1 MKHYIPTGKQKF
13 LPVGIFS
20 LFFLCILSIDAVEK
34 GELLKKYEKR
44 VQIFHIAKHSPI
56 ALEQAQTESSLLSKD
71 PEDSEKLSLVLT
83 LYQKACF
90 HALPSLISTER
101 QKTKEALES
110 AEESFAES
118 LAVEYYTRAVDLY
131 SEGEVLSAGLSTRL
145 EEMETETN
153 LSKREELVESLFD
166 DIETSIS
173 KWEESTDMSSKAM
186 SLSLAQASALHYS
199 QSDLSETLDLIRK
212 YRSSEKHDS
221 VNLAVLEKDVQE
233 GLSLITLGKIKR
245 GFLQLEDLRKKLSDL
260 VTDEFREYAK
270 IKLETSNS
278 KLSAAEEVLESQ
290 KHKFDEDP
298 EILAQLEDNLRAARE
313 SYSLAEQLFK
323 DEKFVESIASAEDSL
338 FLTERFQEDVSVATV
353 PEKRIY
359 ADEPNQAHK
368 RQYFKGS
375 TTPKFHKVKKGE
387 SLVSISEF
395 YFRSYKKWKEIYKQ
409 NKKSIKKP
417 NTIFPSQSIL
427 LPSK

>member
-20 LFFLCILSIDAVEK
+20 FFFLCILSIDAVEK
-34 GELLKKYEKR
+34 GELLKKYER
-44 VQIFHIAKHSPI
+44 RIQIFHISKHSPV
-56 ALEQAQTESSLLSKD
+56 AFEQVQAEASLLSKD
-71 PEDSEKLSLVLT
+71 PEDSEKLSFVLT
-83 LYQKACF
+83 LYQRACF
-90 HALPSLISTER
+90 QALPSLISTER

-131 SEGEVLSAGLSTRL
+131 AEGEVLSAGLSTRL
-145 EEMETETN
+145 EEIETETT
-153 LSKREELVESLFD
+153 LSKKEELVESLFE

-173 KWEESTDMSSKAM
+173 KWEESAGMSSKSM

-199 QSDLSETLDLIRK
+199 QSDLTEKVDLIRK
-212 YRSSEKHDS
+212 YRSSEKQDS
-221 VNLAVLEKDVQE
+221 VNLAVLEKDIQE
-233 GLSLITLGKIKR
+233 GLSLIILGKIKR
-245 GFLQLEDLRKKLSDL
+245 GFLQLEELRKKLSDL

-270 IKLETSNS
+270 IKLDTSHS
-278 KLSAAEEVLESQ
+278 KLNAAEEILDSQ

-338 FLTERFQEDVSVATV
+338 FLTERFQEDVSVASV

-359 ADEPNQAHK
+359 ADEPSHAPK
-368 RQYFKGS
+368 KQYFKGS
-375 TTPKFHKVKKGE
+375 ITPKVHKVKKGE

-395 YFRSYKKWKEIYKQ
+395 YFHSYKKWKDIYRQ

-417 NTIFPSQSIL
+417 NTIFPSQSIF

>member
-1 MKHYIPTGKQKF
+1 M
-13 LPVGIFS
+13 
-20 LFFLCILSIDAVEK
+20 
-34 GELLKKYEKR
+34 
-44 VQIFHIAKHSPI
+44 
-56 ALEQAQTESSLLSKD
+56 
-71 PEDSEKLSLVLT
+71 LT

-131 SEGEVLSAGLSTRL
+131 SEGEVLSAGLSTRQ
-145 EEMETETN
+145 EEIETETD
-153 LSKREELVESLFD
+153 LSKKEELLESLFD

-173 KWEESTDMSSKAM
+173 KWEESTDMSSKSM

-199 QSDLSETLDLIRK
+199 QSDLSEALDLIRK

-221 VNLAVLEKDVQE
+221 VDLAVLEKDIQE

-245 GFLQLEDLRKKLSDL
+245 GFLQLENLRKKLSDL

-270 IKLETSNS
+270 IKLDTSNS
-278 KLSAAEEVLESQ
+278 KLSAAEEILESQ
-290 KHKFDEDP
+290 KHKFEEDP
-298 EILAQLEDNLRAARE
+298 EIFAQLEDNLRAARE
-313 SYSLAEQLFK
+313 SYSLAEQLYK

-338 FLTERFQEDVSVATV
+338 FLTERFQEDVRVATV

-359 ADEPNQAHK
+359 ADEPNQPHK

-375 TTPKFHKVKKGE
+375 TTPKVHKVKKGE

-395 YFRSYKKWKEIYKQ
+395 YFHSYKKWKEIYKQ

>member
-1 MKHYIPTGKQKF
+1 M
-13 LPVGIFS
+13 
-20 LFFLCILSIDAVEK
+20 
-34 GELLKKYEKR
+34 
-44 VQIFHIAKHSPI
+44 
-56 ALEQAQTESSLLSKD
+56 
-71 PEDSEKLSLVLT
+71 
-83 LYQKACF
+83 
-90 HALPSLISTER
+90 
-101 QKTKEALES
+101 
-110 AEESFAES
+110 
-118 LAVEYYTRAVDLY
+118 
-131 SEGEVLSAGLSTRL
+131 
-145 EEMETETN
+145 
-153 LSKREELVESLFD
+153 
-166 DIETSIS
+166 
-173 KWEESTDMSSKAM
+173 
-186 SLSLAQASALHYS
+186 
-199 QSDLSETLDLIRK
+199 
-212 YRSSEKHDS
+212 
-221 VNLAVLEKDVQE
+221 
-233 GLSLITLGKIKR
+233 ITLGKIKR

-270 IKLETSNS
+270 IKLDTSHS
-278 KLSAAEEVLESQ
+278 KLSAAEEILESQ

-338 FLTERFQEDVSVATV
+338 FLTERFQEDVSVASV

-359 ADEPNQAHK
+359 ADEPNQAPK

-375 TTPKFHKVKKGE
+375 ITPKFHKVKKGE

-395 YFRSYKKWKEIYKQ
+395 YFHSHKKWKDIYKQ